1 MHSTA
6 SHPSGIAVVGMG
18 CWYPGANDL
27 QQLWENIV
35 AKRQQFRR
43 SPDQRLPLG
52 DYYDPDPAAP
62 DKTYGS
68 RMAVIDGFE
77 FDWVKWRIPKTVVD
91 SADIAQWLAL
101 EVAIQAA
108 EDAGYKRTTIPT
120 ERTGVLLGNTLT
132 GEFSR
137 STNMRMRWPYVR
149 RALIATAQAQ
159 EFPAQV
165 IDSLVETMEVYYKSV
180 FSPITED
187 TLAGNLSNTIA
198 GRVCNFFNFHGG
210 GYTVDGACSS
220 SLIAVANAATALR
233 NGDLDLAFAGG
244 VDISLD
250 TFELIGFAKTGALT
264 STDMKVYDRRASGFI
279 PGEGCGFVVLKRLE
293 EARADGNYIY
303 AVLNGWGISS
313 DGKGGITAPNR
324 EGQALSLRRAYER
337 AGYSPHTLD
346 FIEGHGTGTV
356 VGDRTE
362 LEGIALA
369 MSAYGEPNP
378 RSCGITS
385 FKSLVGHTKAAA
397 GIGAFIKSVMAVNR
411 RVVPPVADCQEPNAV
426 FEGSARS
433 LYPILQG
440 EVRPQTDILRA
451 GVSAMGFGGINCH
464 VTLESGDAPAER
476 LQTSIEER
484 SLLVSHQDTE
494 IFVLGAESIPAL
506 LEQTKTLSS
515 KVEGLSIAELV
526 DLAAYLTR
534 NLKPQLPVRAA
545 IIAGKPGELVK
556 HLSLLEKLLR
566 ETPPAQG
573 EFAVSPQREVWV
585 GNNVRQNRV
594 GFLFPGQGSQKLNMA
609 RLLVERYS
617 WARELVEQA
626 DSWLHAAGFPGV
638 RDSIFLP
645 LDRAVNQEQVE
656 EWSTALAQTQVAQP
670 AISLTSLLWLRYLK
684 RLGIE
689 PVAVGGH
696 SLGELIAFYGAGAF
710 DEKSLLYIAAIRGQA
725 MSATVEGETQ
735 GAMASLACSQE
746 VAENIL
752 QQVSGYVVLANINT
766 PQQMVISGELASVE
780 QAIALAQAAEIRT
793 RRLSVSNAFHSQLVA
808 TAAEHLRQQELIPD
822 RLEKINVPLFSS
834 VDGQQ
839 IEPGLP
845 LRDHFANQILAQVDF
860 ISLVKTLSQNCDL
873 LVEVGPG
880 KVLSGLV
887 SDITDSNGI
896 SCLPVESKP
905 GVHRDLNVMLAA
917 IFVRGSE
924 VKWEALYENRLI
936 RPFVPASERVFI
948 ENPLE
953 RTFQISTEQIP
964 PASAVSYASLHPMP
978 NEQNQVPWEMLSNY
992 ISQRG
997 RFLTEVIRADLQSL
1011 PHSPN
1016 GINSNGSATSN
1027 GSSKNGFS
1035 TPNNGT
1041 SNLVNG
1047 SSKSISHIS
1056 QPEIPQIAPTPSL
1069 STNGKGNVSVESFL
1083 VDFIVKQTGFPQES
1097 VTPEIRLLDDL
1108 NLDSIKAGEVIT
1120 AATQQFGVAGKI
1132 DPASMANATI
1142 QEIAEA
1148 IGLVMAE
1155 IPQIAPTPS
1164 LSTNGKGNV
1173 SVESFLVDF
1182 IVKQTGFPQ
1191 ESVTPEIRL
1200 LDDLNL
1206 DSIKA
1211 GEVITAATQQ
1221 FGVAGKI
1228 DPASMANATIQEI
1241 AEAIQVII
1249 PQSSNSSNGVK
1260 ANSNGSHPE
1269 ARSQTQLS
1277 VQIPESDR
1285 KPRVRDYIVKTVA
1298 EASTPVAFG
1307 KHPEE
1312 NWQTANIIILC
1323 ETNEVPIAEALSK
1336 KLRNQ
1341 GAKAQTLS
1349 FATAQAQG
1357 VIDSKDFTH
1366 FLVVLP
1372 QKPSH
1377 ESSPDVRL
1385 LNMIKRVHSIA
1396 TPPPASQTARTHT
1409 TVAYIQFGGGHFGT
1423 QPPFAEIE
1431 QCCAI
1436 GFASSL
1442 HLERPDLKVR
1452 VIDFSAK
1459 LSSTK
1464 IAKCVTQELATPH
1477 LYLAAGYNAN
1487 LTRYVPRPQVQEP
1500 VEYEDRGI
1508 TWSSK
1513 DVILVTGGAKG
1524 ITAECALALAK
1535 KTGVRMALVGRSPL
1549 PDKHTVGSGN
1559 AEVMRTLERFSSEG
1573 LTCLCYSCD
1582 VADPESLRAV
1592 LRQIRQDLG
1601 EITGVIHGA
1610 ALNWPRLIEQVSVE
1624 AAFDETKP
1632 KLKGILNLYQ
1642 EFANTSLKLFAGFSS
1657 VIGITGMQRNAWYG
1671 FSNEALDLI
1680 LRRFKAQHPQT
1691 AVVSMAFSVWEE
1703 VGMGAR
1709 MGSVRSLNK
1718 MGIKAIPKDAGVA
1731 RFLHLIENEPADLRV
1746 VVAAPMQALSAFET
1760 GGFDTWF
1767 AERCLPPQESKF
1779 LERVLLCEP
1788 GVEMVARAHLSL
1800 ERDSYLL
1807 DHLYKGSY
1815 LFPTVFGLEAM
1826 AQAVA
1831 YVMSKNTLPT
1841 LDIAD
1846 IRLERPIVVDPEK
1859 GLDIEIHAEV
1869 LERESKNDPQQV
1881 CVTIKTEKTG
1891 FNISHFSATFV
1902 LSSAKTPA
1910 IESVELPSTPLD
1922 IRPQE
1927 DLYSWLLFQGPRFQR
1942 LQQIYTLNSDKCVF
1956 RTQRN
1961 FTSSSKQAGNLDRSE
1976 GPFLLGDPYYRDSL
1990 LQAGQLLIPQDN
2002 CLPVL
2007 IERIEIYQSDDE
2019 QSNSCI
2025 GITVPQGQSGKQFR
2039 NTVLVVTED
2048 GQVVEKLSGYEA
2060 RLLEHRAD
2068 YPTVAELADPQRRDE
2083 ILLHKTISDRA
2094 RFFRVSTP
2102 EISLAYLPEMGIL
2115 SPAERHLQEL
2125 PLFYQALGKLL
2136 NGNAN
2141 LAPQVEINWTASGK
2155 PVVDG
2160 VAQKEV
2166 EVSLSHDQ
2174 RVCLCVAGWGSQGCD
2189 IEPVSH
2195 RTQQEWN
2202 ALLSDARQP
2211 LMQQLLLRSDDSGD
2225 FAGMRIWTAVE
2236 ALRKATEAKDIS
2248 FRIARI
2254 EGDSVLFR
2262 DMSTD
2267 SQLKVLTF
2275 PVQLTRG
2282 SQRMVALVVK
2292 DAQPEQ
2298 VAMIHTLKE
2307 GNELTLLST
2316 KI

>member
-1 MHSTA
+1 
-6 SHPSGIAVVGMG
+6 
-18 CWYPGANDL
+18 
-27 QQLWENIV
+27 
-35 AKRQQFRR
+35 
-43 SPDQRLPLG
+43 LPKNLFPFV
-52 DYYDPDPAAP
+52 YYDPDPDAP

-77 FDWVKWRIPKTVVD
+77 FDWVKWRIPKSVVD

-108 EDAGYKRTTIPT
+108 EDAGYNRTNIPT

-137 STNMRMRWPYVR
+137 STSMRMRWPYVR
-149 RALIATAQAQ
+149 RALVATAQAQ
-159 EFPAQV
+159 ELPPSA
-165 IDSLVETMEVYYKSV
+165 IDSLVETMETYYKSV

-220 SLIAVANAATALR
+220 SLIAVANAATALM

-264 STDMKVYDRRASGFI
+264 ATDMKVYDRRASGFI
-279 PGEGCGFVVLKRLE
+279 PGEGCGFAVLKRLE
-293 EARADGNYIY
+293 DARADGNYIY
-303 AVLNGWGISS
+303 AVLKGWGISS

-324 EGQALSLRRAYER
+324 EGQAAALRRAYDR

-346 FIEGHGTGTV
+346 FVEGHGTGTV

-369 MSAYGEPNP
+369 MSTDGEPNP

-411 RVVPPVADCQEPNAV
+411 RVIPPVADCQEPNAV
-426 FEGSARS
+426 FETSARS

-464 VTLESGDAPAER
+464 VTLESGDSPAEK
-476 LQTSIEER
+476 LQTSIEEQ
-484 SLLVSHQDTE
+484 SLLVSNQDTE
-494 IFVLGAESIPAL
+494 IFVLAAESIPAL
-506 LEQTKTLSS
+506 LEQTRTLINTA
-515 KVEGLSIAELV
+515 EGLSFAEVV
-526 DLAAYLTR
+526 DLAAHLSR
-534 NLKPQLPVRAA
+534 NLQPQQPIRAA
-545 IIAGKPGELVK
+545 LIAGKPEELVN
-556 HLSLLEKLLR
+556 HLTLLEKLLD
-566 ETPPAQG
+566 ETPPKKG
-573 EFAVSPQREVWV
+573 ELVTSPQKEVWV
-585 GNNVRQNRV
+585 GNSVQQNQI

-609 RLLVERYS
+609 RWLVERYP

-626 DSWLHAAGFPGV
+626 DIWLREAGFGGV
-638 RDSIFLP
+638 REYMYLS
-645 LDRAVNQEQVE
+645 LDRAVNQEQVA
-656 EWSTALAQTQVAQP
+656 EWSKALAQTAVAQP
-670 AISLTSLLWLRYLK
+670 AISLASLLWLHYLN
-684 RLGIE
+684 RLGIK

-696 SLGELIAFYGAGAF
+696 SLGELTAFQAAGAF
-710 DEKSLLYIAAIRGQA
+710 DEKSLLRLAAIRGQA
-725 MSATVEGETQ
+725 MSANVEGENQ

-752 QQVSGYVVLANINT
+752 KQVSGYVVLANINS
-766 PQQMVISGELASVE
+766 PKQMVISGESASVE
-780 QAIALAQAAEIRT
+780 QAIALAQAAGIRT
-793 RRLSVSNAFHSQLVA
+793 HLLAVSNAFHSQLVA
-808 TAAEHLRQQELIPD
+808 TAAEHLRKQQLIPKQ
-822 RLEKINVPLFSS
+822 LEQINVSLFSS

-839 IEPGLP
+839 QNQGLS
-845 LRDHFANQILAQVDF
+845 LREHFANQMLAQVDF
-860 ISLVKTLSQNCDL
+860 VSLVKTLSQTCDL

-887 SDITDSNGI
+887 SDINDTKRA
-896 SCLPVESKP
+896 SCFPVESKP
-905 GVHRDLNVMLAA
+905 GLHKDLHVMLAA
-917 IFVRGSE
+917 IFVHGNE
-924 VKWEALYENRLI
+924 IKWEVLYENRLV
-936 RPFVPASERVFI
+936 RPFVPVSAQVFI
-948 ENPLE
+948 ENPVE
-953 RTFQISTEQIP
+953 RPFQISADQI
-964 PASAVSYASLHPMP
+964 SKISYASHASVQTLPSP
-978 NEQNQVPWEMLSNY
+978 QNQVAWEMLSNY

-997 RFLTEVIRADLQSL
+997 RFLTEVIRADLQTLSHI
-1011 PHSPN
+1011 PSQTN
-1016 GINSNGSATSN
+1016 GNGFPATNGNSKN
-1027 GSSKNGFS
+1027 GSSR
-1035 TPNNGT
+1035 TPSLAT
-1041 SNLVNG
+1041 VP
-1047 SSKSISHIS
+1047 S
-1056 QPEIPQIAPTPSL
+1056 QTQVEIPQIAQTQI
-1069 STNGKGNVSVESFL
+1069 NGNQTSSVENFL
-1083 VDFIVKQTGFPQES
+1083 VDFIVKQTGFPQRS
-1097 VTPEIRLLDDL
+1097 VTPNIRLLDDL
-1108 NLDSIKAGEVIT
+1108 NLDSIKAGELIA

-1148 IGLVMAE
+1148 IRLV
-1155 IPQIAPTPS
+1155 IPESSSQPEIAPTYS
-1164 LSTNGKGNV
+1164 LANS
-1173 SVESFLVDF
+1173 SVENFLVDF

-1191 ESVTPEIRL
+1191 QSVTPNIRL

-1211 GEVITAATQQ
+1211 GELIAATTQQ

-1241 AEAIQVII
+1241 AEAIRLVM
-1249 PQSSNSSNGVK
+1249 PQNSNGNGSVSNGTNGVK
-1260 ANSNGSHPE
+1260 SSTNGSHLQARRQTELTQTPE
-1269 ARSQTQLS
+1269 R
-1277 VQIPESDR
+1277 DR
-1285 KPRVRDYIVKTVA
+1285 KPRVRDYIVTTIA

-1307 KHPEE
+1307 KHPDE
-1312 NWQTANIIILC
+1312 NWQTANAVILC
-1323 ETNEVPIAEALSK
+1323 ETTETHIAEVLYK

-1341 GAKAQTLS
+1341 GAQAQILS
-1349 FATAQAQG
+1349 YATAQAQA
-1357 VIDSKDFTH
+1357 VIDKSDFTH
-1366 FLVVLP
+1366 FIAVLP
-1372 QKPSH
+1372 QKSSSG
-1377 ESSPDVRL
+1377 SSPDTILLSMIERL
-1385 LNMIKRVHSIA
+1385 RSIA
-1396 TPPPASQTARTHT
+1396 TPPPASQASRTHT

-1423 QPPFAEIE
+1423 QPPLADID

-1452 VIDFSAK
+1452 VIDFSLK
-1459 LSSTK
+1459 LSPSK
-1464 IAKCVTQELATPH
+1464 IAKCVIKELATSH
-1477 LYLAAGYNAN
+1477 FYLAAGYDAT
-1487 LTRYVPRPQVQEP
+1487 LTRYVSRPQVQEP
-1500 VEYEDRGI
+1500 AEYEERKI

-1559 AEVMRTLERFSSEG
+1559 VEVMRTLERFSAEG

-1592 LRQIRQDLG
+1592 VRQIRQDLG
-1601 EITGVIHGA
+1601 EITGIIHGA
-1610 ALNWPRLIEQVSVE
+1610 ALNWPRLIEQVSKE
-1624 AAFDETKP
+1624 AAFDEIKP
-1632 KLKGILNLYQ
+1632 KLKGVLNLCQ
-1642 EFANTSLKLFAGFSS
+1642 EFAETPLKLFAGFSS

-1680 LRRFKAQHPQT
+1680 LRRFQAQHPET

-1731 RFLHLIENEPADLRV
+1731 RFLHLIENEAADMRV

-1760 GGFDTWF
+1760 SGFDTWF
-1767 AERCLPPQESKF
+1767 PERCLPPKESKF

-1831 YVMSKNTLPT
+1831 YVTDKNTLPT
-1841 LDIAD
+1841 LEIAD

-1869 LERESKNDPQQV
+1869 LERESKNAPQEV
-1881 CVTIKTEKTG
+1881 YVTIKTEKTG

-1902 LSSAKTPA
+1902 LGTQKTPA
-1910 IESVELPSTPLD
+1910 MESIKLPSTALD
-1922 IRPQE
+1922 IQPQA

-1942 LQQIYTLNSDKCVF
+1942 LQKIYTLDADKCVF
-1956 RTQRN
+1956 RTHRN
-1961 FTSSSKQAGNLDRSE
+1961 FSFSSAQTDHADRSE

-2007 IERIEIYQSDDE
+2007 IERIEIYQPDGELSD
-2019 QSNSCI
+2019 SCI
-2025 GITVPQGQSGKQFR
+2025 CITVPQGQSGKQFR
-2039 NTVLVVTED
+2039 NSVLVVTED
-2048 GQVVEKLSGYEA
+2048 GRVVEKLSGYEA
-2060 RLLEHRAD
+2060 RLLEHRKD
-2068 YPTVAELADPQRRDE
+2068 NPTVEELADPERRDE
-2083 ILLHKTISDRA
+2083 GILDKKISDRA
-2094 RFFRVSTP
+2094 HSFGVSAP
-2102 EISLAYLPEMGIL
+2102 EISLAYFPEISTL
-2115 SPAERHLQEL
+2115 SPDERHAQEL

-2136 NGNAN
+2136 NSDVS
-2141 LAPQVEINWTASGK
+2141 QTQINWSASGK
-2155 PVVDG
+2155 PMVDG
-2160 VAQKEV
+2160 ATMEGV

-2174 RVCLCVAGWGSQGCD
+2174 RICLCVAGQGPQGCD

-2195 RTQQEWN
+2195 RSQQDWN
-2202 ALLSDARQP
+2202 ALLSEARQP

-2225 FAGMRIWTAVE
+2225 VAGIRIWTAVE
-2236 ALRKATEAKDIS
+2236 ALRKATGAKDIS
-2248 FRIARI
+2248 LRIAHI

-2262 DMSTD
+2262 DMSAG
-2267 SQLKVLTF
+2267 SQLKILTF
-2275 PVQLTRG
+2275 PMQLTRG
-2282 SQRMVALVVK
+2282 SQRMIALVVQ
-2292 DAQPEQ
+2292 DAKSEQ
-2298 VAMIHTLKE
+2298 ADINFILNDTS
-2307 GNELTLLST
+2307 ELSLFS
-2316 KI
+2316 

>member
-6 SHPSGIAVVGMG
+6 SQPHEIAVVGMG
-18 CWYPGANDL
+18 CWYPGANNL

-35 AKRQQFRR
+35 ARRQQFRR
-43 SPDQRLPLG
+43 SPNQRLPIS
-52 DYYDPDPAAP
+52 DYYDPDPDVP

-77 FDWVKWRIPKTVVD
+77 FDWVKWRIPKSVVD

-108 EDAGYKRTTIPT
+108 EDAGYNRTNIPT

-137 STNMRMRWPYVR
+137 STSMRMRWPYVR
-149 RALIATAQAQ
+149 RALVATAQAQ
-159 EFPAQV
+159 ELPASA
-165 IDSLVETMEVYYKSV
+165 IDSLVETMEAYYKSV

-220 SLIAVANAATALR
+220 SLIAVANAATALM

-264 STDMKVYDRRASGFI
+264 GTDMKVYDRRASGFI
-279 PGEGCGFVVLKRLE
+279 PGEGCGFAVLKRLE
-293 EARADGNYIY
+293 DARADGNYIY
-303 AVLNGWGISS
+303 AVLKGWGISS

-324 EGQALSLRRAYER
+324 EGQAAALRRAYNR

-369 MSAYGEPNP
+369 MGAYGEPNA

-411 RVVPPVADCQEPNAV
+411 RVIPPVADCQEPNAV
-426 FEGSARS
+426 FEISARS

-464 VTLESGDAPAER
+464 ITLESGDAPAEK
-476 LQTSIEER
+476 LQTSIEEK
-484 SLLVSHQDTE
+484 SLLVSNQDTE
-494 IFVLGAESIPAL
+494 IFVLAAESIPAL
-506 LEQTKTLSS
+506 LEQTRTLINTT
-515 KVEGLSIAELV
+515 EGLSFAELV
-526 DLAAYLTR
+526 DLAAHLSH
-534 NLKPQLPVRAA
+534 NLQPQLPIRAA
-545 IIAGKPGELVK
+545 LIAGKPEELVN
-556 HLSLLEKLLR
+556 HLTLLEKLLH
-566 ETPPAQG
+566 ETPPRKG
-573 EFAVSPQREVWV
+573 ELVTSPQKEVWL
-585 GNNVRQNRV
+585 GNSVQQNQI
-594 GFLFPGQGSQKLNMA
+594 GFLFPGQGSQKLNMG
-609 RLLVERYS
+609 RWLVERYP

-626 DSWLHAAGFPGV
+626 DIWLREAGFDGV
-638 RDSIFLP
+638 RESMYLP

-656 EWSTALAQTQVAQP
+656 EWSKALAQTAVAQP
-670 AISLTSLLWLRYLK
+670 AISLASLLWFHYLN
-684 RLGIE
+684 RLGIK

-696 SLGELIAFYGAGAF
+696 SLGELIAFHAAGAF
-710 DEKSLLYIAAIRGQA
+710 DEKSLLRLAAIRGQA
-725 MSATVEGETQ
+725 MSATVEGENQ
-735 GAMASLACSQE
+735 GAMASLACSRQ
-746 VAENIL
+746 VVENIL
-752 QQVSGYVVLANINT
+752 KQVSGYVVLANINS
-766 PQQMVISGELASVE
+766 PKQMVISGELASVE
-780 QAIALAQAAEIRT
+780 QAIALAQAAGIRT
-793 RRLSVSNAFHSQLVA
+793 HLLPVSNAFHSQLVA
-808 TAAEHLRQQELIPD
+808 TAAEHLRKQELIPEQ
-822 RLEKINVPLFSS
+822 LEQINVSLFSS

-839 IEPGLP
+839 QKQGLS
-845 LRDHFANQILAQVDF
+845 LREHFANQILAQVDF
-860 ISLVKTLSQNCDL
+860 VSLVKTLGQTCDV

-887 SDITDSNGI
+887 SDINDTKKV
-896 SCLPVESKP
+896 SCLSVESKP
-905 GVHRDLNVMLAA
+905 GLHRDLHVMLAA

-924 VKWEALYENRLI
+924 VKWEALYENRLV
-936 RPFVPASERVFI
+936 RPFVPVSARVFI
-948 ENPLE
+948 ENPVE
-953 RTFQISTEQIP
+953 RPFQISAHQISKIS
-964 PASAVSYASLHPMP
+964 PASVETLPSP
-978 NEQNQVPWEMLSNY
+978 QNQVPWEMLSNY

-997 RFLTEVIRADLQSL
+997 RFLTEVIRADLQTLSHI
-1011 PHSPN
+1011 PSQTN
-1016 GINSNGSATSN
+1016 GNGFATTNGS
-1027 GSSKNGFS
+1027 SSKNGSSTNGFS
-1035 TPNNGT
+1035 SPNNGSSRT
-1041 SNLVNG
+1041 PSLATALNG
-1047 SSKSISHIS
+1047 A
-1056 QPEIPQIAPTPSL
+1056 QVEIPQIVQTHI
-1069 STNGKGNVSVESFL
+1069 NGNQTSSVENFL
-1083 VDFIVKQTGFPQES
+1083 VDFIVKQTGFPPQS
-1097 VTPEIRLLDDL
+1097 VTPNIRLLDDL
-1108 NLDSIKAGEVIT
+1108 NLDSIKAGELIA

-1148 IGLVMAE
+1148 IRLVIPESTSQPEIAE
-1155 IPQIAPTPS
+1155 IVPTHS
-1164 LSTNGKGNV
+1164 LATNGNQTS

-1182 IVKQTGFPQ
+1182 IVKQTAFPPQ
-1191 ESVTPEIRL
+1191 SVTPNIRL

-1211 GEVITAATQQ
+1211 GELIAATTQQ

-1241 AEAIQVII
+1241 AEAIQLVM
-1249 PQSSNSSNGVK
+1249 PQSSNGSNGVK
-1260 ANSNGSHPE
+1260 NFTNGSHLQAPRQTELTQTPE
-1269 ARSQTQLS
+1269 R
-1277 VQIPESDR
+1277 DR
-1285 KPRVRDYIVKTVA
+1285 KPRVRDYIVRTIA

-1312 NWQTANIIILC
+1312 NWQTANAVILC
-1323 ETNEVPIAEALSK
+1323 ETSETPIAEALCK

-1341 GAKAQTLS
+1341 GAQAQILS
-1349 FATAQAQG
+1349 FATAQAQA
-1357 VIDSKDFTH
+1357 VIDNTDFTH
-1366 FLVVLP
+1366 FIAVLP
-1372 QKPSH
+1372 QKSSSG
-1377 ESSPDVRL
+1377 SSPDTLLFSMIERL
-1385 LNMIKRVHSIA
+1385 RSIA
-1396 TPPPASQTARTHT
+1396 TPPPASQASRTHT

-1423 QPPFAEIE
+1423 QPTIADIE

-1452 VIDFSAK
+1452 VIDFSLK
-1459 LSSTK
+1459 LSPTK
-1464 IAKCVTQELATPH
+1464 IAKCVAKELATSH
-1477 LYLAAGYNAN
+1477 FYLAAGYDAT
-1487 LTRYVPRPQVQEP
+1487 LTRYVSRPQVQEP
-1500 VEYEDRGI
+1500 AEYEERGI
-1508 TWSSK
+1508 NWSAK

-1559 AEVMRTLERFSSEG
+1559 AEVMRTLERFSAEG

-1582 VADPESLRAV
+1582 VGDPESLRAV

-1601 EITGVIHGA
+1601 EITGIIHGA
-1610 ALNWPRLIEQVSVE
+1610 ALNWPRLIEQASTE
-1624 AAFDETKP
+1624 AAFDEIKP
-1632 KLKGILNLYQ
+1632 KLKGVLNLCQ
-1642 EFANTSLKLFAGFSS
+1642 EFATIPLKLFAGFSS

-1671 FSNEALDLI
+1671 FSNETLDLI
-1680 LRRFKAQHPQT
+1680 LRRFQAQHPET

-1718 MGIKAIPKDAGVA
+1718 MGIKAIPKDAGIA
-1731 RFLHLIENEPADLRV
+1731 RFLHLIENEPADMRV
-1746 VVAAPMQALSAFET
+1746 AIAAPMQALSAFET
-1760 GGFDTWF
+1760 SGFDTWF
-1767 AERCLPPQESKF
+1767 PERCLPPKESKF

-1788 GVEMVARAHLSL
+1788 GVEMIARAHLSL
-1800 ERDSYLL
+1800 EQDSYLL

-1831 YVMSKNTLPT
+1831 YVTGKNNLPT
-1841 LDIAD
+1841 LEIAD

-1859 GLDIEIHAEV
+1859 GLDIEIYAEV
-1869 LERESKNDPQQV
+1869 IERESKNAPQEV

-1902 LSSAKTPA
+1902 LGTQKIPA
-1910 IESVELPSTPLD
+1910 PESIELPSIALD
-1922 IRPQE
+1922 IQPQE

-1942 LQQIYTLNSDKCVF
+1942 LQEIYTLDTDKCVF

-1961 FTSSSKQAGNLDRSE
+1961 FNFSSGQADNTDRSE

-2007 IERIEIYQSDDE
+2007 IERIEIYQPDD
-2019 QSNSCI
+2019 SLGDSCI
-2025 GITVPQGQSGKQFR
+2025 CVTVPQGQSGKQFR
-2039 NTVLVVTED
+2039 NSVLVVTED
-2048 GQVVEKLSGYEA
+2048 GRVVEKLSGYEA
-2060 RLLEHRAD
+2060 RLLEHRKD
-2068 YPTVAELADPQRRDE
+2068 NPTVEELADPQRRDE
-2083 ILLHKTISDRA
+2083 VLLHKKISDRA
-2094 RFFRVSTP
+2094 HSFGVSAP
-2102 EISLAYLPEMGIL
+2102 EISLAYLPEISTL
-2115 SPAERHLQEL
+2115 SPDERHAQEL
-2125 PLFYQALGKLL
+2125 PSFYQALGKLL
-2136 NGNAN
+2136 NSDVS
-2141 LAPQVEINWTASGK
+2141 QTQINWSASGK
-2155 PVVDG
+2155 PIVDG
-2160 VAQKEV
+2160 AAMEGV

-2174 RVCLCVAGWGSQGCD
+2174 RVCLCVAGQGPQGCD

-2195 RTQQEWN
+2195 RSQQDWN
-2202 ALLSDARQP
+2202 ALLSEARQP

-2225 FAGMRIWTAVE
+2225 LAGMRIWTAVE

-2248 FRIARI
+2248 LRIAHI

-2262 DMSTD
+2262 DMSAG

-2275 PVQLTRG
+2275 PMQLTRG
-2282 SQRMVALVVK
+2282 SQKMVALVVQ
-2292 DAQPEQ
+2292 DAKPQSTNGIYTENR
-2298 VAMIHTLKE
+2298 
-2307 GNELTLLST
+2307 GNELTFLRM
-2316 KI
+2316 

>member
-6 SHPSGIAVVGMG
+6 SHPNEIAVVGMG
-18 CWYPGANDL
+18 CWYPGANNL

-35 AKRQQFRR
+35 ARRQQFRR
-43 SPDQRLPLG
+43 SPNQRLPIS
-52 DYYDPDPAAP
+52 DYYDPDPDAP

-77 FDWVKWRIPKTVVD
+77 FDWVKWRIPKSVVD

-108 EDAGYKRTTIPT
+108 EDAGYNRKNIPT

-137 STNMRMRWPYVR
+137 STSMRMRWPYVR
-149 RALIATAQAQ
+149 RALVATAQAQ
-159 EFPAQV
+159 ELPPSA
-165 IDSLVETMEVYYKSV
+165 IDSLVETMEAYYKSV

-220 SLIAVANAATALR
+220 SLIAVANAATALMNR
-233 NGDLDLAFAGG
+233 DLDLAFAGG

-264 STDMKVYDRRASGFI
+264 GTDMKVYDRRASGFI

-293 EARADGNYIY
+293 DARADGNYIY
-303 AVLNGWGISS
+303 AVLKGWGISS

-324 EGQALSLRRAYER
+324 EGQAAALRRAYDR

-346 FIEGHGTGTV
+346 FVEGHGTGTV

-369 MSAYGEPNP
+369 MRADGEPDP

-411 RVVPPVADCQEPNAV
+411 RVIPPVADCQEPNAI
-426 FEGSARS
+426 FETFARS

-464 VTLESGDAPAER
+464 VTLESGDAPAEK
-476 LQTSIEER
+476 LQTSIEEQ
-484 SLLVSHQDTE
+484 SLLVSNQDTE
-494 IFVLGAESIPAL
+494 IFVLSAESIPAL
-506 LEQTKTLSS
+506 LEQTRTLINTA
-515 KVEGLSIAELV
+515 EGLSFAEVV
-526 DLAAYLTR
+526 DLAAHLSR
-534 NLKPQLPVRAA
+534 NLQPQLPIRAA
-545 IIAGKPGELVK
+545 LIAGKPEELVN
-556 HLSLLEKLLR
+556 HLTLLEKLLH
-566 ETPPAQG
+566 ETPPSKG
-573 EFAVSPQREVWV
+573 ELVTSPQKEVWV
-585 GNNVRQNRV
+585 GNSVQQNQI
-594 GFLFPGQGSQKLNMA
+594 GFLFPGQGSQKLNMG
-609 RLLVERYS
+609 RWLVERYP

-626 DSWLHAAGFPGV
+626 DIWLREAGFGGV
-638 RDSIFLP
+638 RESIYLP
-645 LDRAVNQEQVE
+645 LDRAVNQEQVA
-656 EWSTALAQTQVAQP
+656 EWSKALAQTAVAQP
-670 AISLTSLLWLRYLK
+670 AISLASLLWLHYLK
-684 RLGIE
+684 HLGIK

-696 SLGELIAFYGAGAF
+696 SLGELTAFHAAGAF
-710 DEKSLLYIAAIRGQA
+710 DEKSLLHLAAIRGQA
-725 MSATVEGETQ
+725 MSATVEGENQ

-746 VAENIL
+746 TAENIL
-752 QQVSGYVVLANINT
+752 KQVSGYVVLANINS
-766 PQQMVISGELASVE
+766 PKQMVISGESTSVE
-780 QAIALAQAAEIRT
+780 QAIALAQAAGIRT
-793 RRLSVSNAFHSQLVA
+793 HLLPVSNAFHSQLVA
-808 TAAEHLRQQELIPD
+808 TAAEHLRKQELIPEQ
-822 RLEKINVPLFSS
+822 LEQINVSLFSS

-839 IEPGLP
+839 QNQGRS
-845 LRDHFANQILAQVDF
+845 LREHFANQILAQVDF
-860 ISLVKTLSQNCDL
+860 VSLVKTLNQTCDL

-887 SDITDSNGI
+887 SDINDTKKA
-896 SCLPVESKP
+896 SCFPVESKP
-905 GVHRDLNVMLAA
+905 GLHKDLHVMLAA
-917 IFVRGSE
+917 IFVRGNE
-924 VKWEALYENRLI
+924 IKWEVLYENRLV
-936 RPFVPASERVFI
+936 RPFVPVSARVFI
-948 ENPLE
+948 ENPVE
-953 RTFQISTEQIP
+953 RPFQISADQISKIS
-964 PASAVSYASLHPMP
+964 PASLETLPSP
-978 NEQNQVPWEMLSNY
+978 ENQVPWEILSNY

-997 RFLTEVIRADLQSL
+997 RFLTEVIRADLQTLSHI
-1011 PHSPN
+1011 PSQ
-1016 GINSNGSATSN
+1016 SNGNGSSKN

-1035 TPNNGT
+1035 SQN
-1041 SNLVNG
+1041 NG
-1047 SSKSISHIS
+1047 SSR
-1056 QPEIPQIAPTPSL
+1056 TPSL
-1069 STNGKGNVSVESFL
+1069 AKVPQETQIEIPETAQPHINGNQTSSVENFL
-1083 VDFIVKQTGFPQES
+1083 VDFIVKQTGFPQQS
-1097 VTPEIRLLDDL
+1097 VTPNIRLLDDL
-1108 NLDSIKAGEVIT
+1108 NLDSIKAGELI
-1120 AATQQFGVAGKI
+1120 AATTQQFGVAGKV

-1148 IGLVMAE
+1148 IRLVM
-1155 IPQIAPTPS
+1155 
-1164 LSTNGKGNV
+1164 
-1173 SVESFLVDF
+1173 
-1182 IVKQTGFPQ
+1182 
-1191 ESVTPEIRL
+1191 
-1200 LDDLNL
+1200 
-1206 DSIKA
+1206 
-1211 GEVITAATQQ
+1211 
-1221 FGVAGKI
+1221 
-1228 DPASMANATIQEI
+1228 
-1241 AEAIQVII
+1241 
-1249 PQSSNSSNGVK
+1249 PQSSNGSNGVK
-1260 ANSNGSHPE
+1260 NSTNGSHLQAPRQTELTQTPE
-1269 ARSQTQLS
+1269 R
-1277 VQIPESDR
+1277 DR
-1285 KPRVRDYIVKTVA
+1285 KPRVRDYIVRTIA

-1307 KHPEE
+1307 NHPDE
-1312 NWQTANIIILC
+1312 NWQTANAVILC
-1323 ETNEVPIAEALSK
+1323 ESAETAIAEALCK

-1341 GAKAQTLS
+1341 GAQAQILS
-1349 FATAQAQG
+1349 FATAQAEA
-1357 VIDSKDFTH
+1357 VIGNTDFTH
-1366 FLVVLP
+1366 FIAVLP
-1372 QKPSH
+1372 QKPSSG
-1377 ESSPDVRL
+1377 SSADTLL
-1385 LNMIKRVHSIA
+1385 LNMIERLRSIA
-1396 TPPPASQTARTHT
+1396 TPPPASQASRTHT

-1423 QPPFAEIE
+1423 QPPLADIE

-1452 VIDFSAK
+1452 VIDFSTK
-1459 LSSTK
+1459 LSPTK
-1464 IAKCVTQELATPH
+1464 IAKCVTKELATSH
-1477 LYLAAGYNAN
+1477 FYLAAGYDAT
-1487 LTRYVPRPQVQEP
+1487 LKRYVPRPQVQEP
-1500 VEYEDRGI
+1500 AEYEERNI

-1559 AEVMRTLERFSSEG
+1559 AEVMRTLERFSAEG

-1592 LRQIRQDLG
+1592 LRHIRQDLG
-1601 EITGVIHGA
+1601 EITGIIHGA
-1610 ALNWPRLIEQVSVE
+1610 ALNWPRLIEQVSTE
-1624 AAFDETKP
+1624 AAFDEIKP
-1632 KLKGILNLYQ
+1632 KLKGILNLCQ
-1642 EFANTSLKLFAGFSS
+1642 EFAEKPLKLFAGFSS

-1680 LRRFKAQHPQT
+1680 LRRFKAQHPET

-1718 MGIKAIPKDAGVA
+1718 VGIKAIPKNAGVA
-1731 RFLHLIENEPADLRV
+1731 RFLHLIENEAADMRV

-1760 GGFDTWF
+1760 SGFDTWF
-1767 AERCLPPQESKF
+1767 PERCLPPKESKF

-1831 YVMSKNTLPT
+1831 YVTGKNTLST
-1841 LDIAD
+1841 LEIAD

-1869 LERESKNDPQQV
+1869 LERESKNAPQEV

-1902 LSSAKTPA
+1902 LGSQKTPA
-1910 IESVELPSTPLD
+1910 TESVELPSTALD

-1942 LQQIYTLNSDKCVF
+1942 LQQIYTLDAEKCVF

-1961 FTSSSKQAGNLDRSE
+1961 SSFSSAQADNVDRSE

-2002 CLPVL
+2002 CLPVM
-2007 IERIEIYQSDDE
+2007 IERIEIYQPESELSD
-2019 QSNSCI
+2019 SCI
-2025 GITVPQGQSGKQFR
+2025 CITVPQGQSGKQFR
-2039 NTVLVVTED
+2039 NSVVVITED
-2048 GQVVEKLSGYEA
+2048 GRVVEKLSGYEA
-2060 RLLEHRAD
+2060 RLLEHRKD
-2068 YPTVAELADPQRRDE
+2068 NPTVEELADPQRRDE
-2083 ILLHKTISDRA
+2083 VLLHQKISDRA
-2094 RFFRVSTP
+2094 DSFGVSAP
-2102 EISLAYLPEMGIL
+2102 EISLAYLPEISTL
-2115 SPAERHLQEL
+2115 SPDERHTQEL

-2136 NGNAN
+2136 NSDVS
-2141 LAPQVEINWTASGK
+2141 QTQIHWSASGK
-2155 PVVDG
+2155 PMVDG
-2160 VAQKEV
+2160 VGMEGV

-2174 RVCLCVAGWGSQGCD
+2174 RVCLCVAGQGSQGCD

-2195 RTQQEWN
+2195 RSQQDWN
-2202 ALLSDARQP
+2202 ALLSEARQP

-2225 FAGMRIWTAVE
+2225 LAGMRIWTAVE
-2236 ALRKATEAKDIS
+2236 ALRKAIGAKDIS
-2248 FRIARI
+2248 LRIAQI

-2262 DMSTD
+2262 DMSAG

-2282 SQRMVALVVK
+2282 SQRMVALIVQ
-2292 DAQPEQ
+2292 DAKPQSTNGIYTERG
-2298 VAMIHTLKE
+2298 
-2307 GNELTLLST
+2307 GNELTFLRA
-2316 KI
+2316 